1 MSRRCAVRDLSQAGF
16 GRRSGRSGC
25 SNPGQIT
32 FRAMLNI
39 EFCGAVANTARRRAR
54 PGIRA
59 VAGRKHAAS
68 GRGAGDVHPLK
79 KWRLQMARLFRFA
92 GCSLAMLTAVALAS
106 TSASAQIGGIGP
118 SGSPLGMTSPLGIGP
133 APAVPR
139 TGIPM
144 GATELSTPGVSP
156 MTSGTSPL
164 GAAPGNITTCSSIG
178 GSLPQ
183 VSSGMGGS
191 IPGTSSSSA
200 MSTTGTPGS
209 SALFD
214 GGGTMGNA
222 SGTCMGVAG
231 GSTVGPASSAS
242 SPTGMG
248 LGSPIGRVGIPLG
261 STELG
266 VGGLSPPPDVL
277 TLNPTAPV
285 STFGVPC
292 PTGAP
297 FTTGMS
303 SGSC

>member
-1 MSRRCAVRDLSQAGF
+1 
-16 GRRSGRSGC
+16 
-25 SNPGQIT
+25 
-32 FRAMLNI
+32 
-39 EFCGAVANTARRRAR
+39 
-54 PGIRA
+54 
-59 VAGRKHAAS
+59 
-68 GRGAGDVHPLK
+68 
-79 KWRLQMARLFRFA
+79 MARSLSFA
-92 GCSLAMLTAVALAS
+92 GCSLAMLAAVVLVS
-106 TSASAQIGGIGP
+106 GSASAQIGGIGP

-183 VSSGMGGS
+183 ASSGMGGS
-191 IPGTSSSSA
+191 IPGISSSSA
-200 MSTTGTPGS
+200 MSATGIPGS
-209 SALFD
+209 SVLFD

-231 GSTVGPASSAS
+231 GSTAGPASSAS

-248 LGSPIGRVGIPLG
+248 LGSPVGRLGIPLG

-266 VGGLSPPPDVL
+266 VGGLSPPPDVF
-277 TLNPTAPV
+277 TVSPTGSA
-285 STFGVPC
+285 STSGIPC
-292 PTGAP
+292 ATGAP
-297 FTTGMS
+297 STTGMS

>member
-1 MSRRCAVRDLSQAGF
+1 
-16 GRRSGRSGC
+16 
-25 SNPGQIT
+25 
-32 FRAMLNI
+32 
-39 EFCGAVANTARRRAR
+39 
-54 PGIRA
+54 
-59 VAGRKHAAS
+59 
-68 GRGAGDVHPLK
+68 
-79 KWRLQMARLFRFA
+79 MARSLRLA
-92 GCSLAMLTAVALAS
+92 GGSLAMLTAVLLAS
-106 TSASAQIGGIGP
+106 GSVSAQIGGIGP

-133 APAVPR
+133 APAVAR

-191 IPGTSSSSA
+191 TPGISSSSA
-200 MSTTGTPGS
+200 MSATGMPGS

-231 GSTVGPASSAS
+231 GSTAGAASSAS

-248 LGSPIGRVGIPLG
+248 LGSPVARVGIPLG

-277 TLNPTAPV
+277 TVNPTPSA
-285 STFGVPC
+285 STSGIPC
-292 PTGAP
+292 STGAP
-297 FTTGMS
+297 STTGMS

>member
-1 MSRRCAVRDLSQAGF
+1 MFNIALFGCGRQHWARANSPRGGLKARC
-16 GRRSGRSGC
+16 GRC
-25 SNPGQIT
+25 PP
-32 FRAMLNI
+32 A
-39 EFCGAVANTARRRAR
+39 E
-54 PGIRA
+54 
-59 VAGRKHAAS
+59 
-68 GRGAGDVHPLK
+68 
-79 KWRLQMARLFRFA
+79 KWRLQMARSLRLA
-92 GCSLAMLTAVALAS
+92 GWSLAMLTAVLLAS
-106 TSASAQIGGIGP
+106 GSVSAQIGGIGP

-133 APAVPR
+133 APAVAR

-164 GAAPGNITTCSSIG
+164 GAAPGNITMCSSIG

-191 IPGTSSSSA
+191 IPGISSSSA
-200 MSTTGTPGS
+200 MSATGMPGS

-231 GSTVGPASSAS
+231 GSTAGPASSAS

-248 LGSPIGRVGIPLG
+248 LGSPVGRVGIPLG

-277 TLNPTAPV
+277 TVNPTAPV
-285 STFGVPC
+285 STSGIPC

-297 FTTGMS
+297 STTGMS